1 MASSAPSPGGAL
13 DPRPLPSDE
22 TSQGLI
28 ANMLNAFGQ
37 AGAPPFRSVDVVRA
51 IMPFHAMAGSDL
63 ADAIQLLHS
72 MDRAQSAWP
81 PQLVVASPPPAA
93 AAAGQPTPSD
103 TSRYMRDPRGGI
115 SLVFSGIGGVDPFGR
130 DSQPPNNGESE
141 AVRKG
146 RFNNLPIACP
156 DAATGNCAV
165 CLEPLRSGEAG
176 ELKALLCQHV
186 FHKEC
191 AWEWLKGNN
200 TCPVC
205 RFETL

>member
-1 MASSAPSPGGAL
+1 MASSAPSPGDAL

-81 PQLVVASPPPAA
+81 PQLVVPSSAA
-93 AAAGQPTPSD
+93 TDAAAGQTTASVGH
-103 TSRYMRDPRGGI
+103 MRDPRGGI
-115 SLVFSGIGGVDPFGR
+115 SLVFLGGNGDPFAHD
-130 DSQPPNNGESE
+130 DSRPPVNGERE
-141 AVRKG
+141 EVRKA
-146 RFNNLPIACP
+146 RFEHLPNADP
-156 DAATGNCAV
+156 GAATGNCAV
-165 CLEPLRSGEAG
+165 CLEPLRSPDAG

-191 AWEWLKGNN
+191 AWQWLKQNS